1 MHSVTV
7 HIVHTHD
14 RHLAAEIQLYH
25 SMLCSAV
32 VMFKMVT
39 LQGYQLELLG
49 KIGYWL
55 LILKQTV
62 DISFFFKPLQNSLSC
77 PNKFPSNH
85 RRSISVSWLC
95 TFSRNTRLLVL

>member
-25 SMLCSAV
+25 SMLCSAA

-62 DISFFFKPLQNSLSC
+62 DISFFLNHCKTVCLVPMSFLVIIVVVSL
-77 PNKFPSNH
+77 FH
-85 RRSISVSWLC
+85 GSVLSQEIQG
-95 TFSRNTRLLVL
+95 F